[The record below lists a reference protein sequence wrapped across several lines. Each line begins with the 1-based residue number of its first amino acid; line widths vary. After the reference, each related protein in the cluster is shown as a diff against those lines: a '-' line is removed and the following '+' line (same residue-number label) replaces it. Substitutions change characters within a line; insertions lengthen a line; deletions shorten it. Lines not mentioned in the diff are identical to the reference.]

1 MKWNV
6 KWCRN
11 QNPPALS
18 DGVFSIAMTLLVLKL
33 EVPEHHHTNEE
44 MLRQLLDLHPQ
55 FLAYVVTFL
64 IAGGFWFLHHLTFHF
79 IRHVNGVLVW
89 INLILLMFVSLLP
102 FSAGLIGHLLMHP
115 VSQVF
120 YIGNQLAIALLLNL
134 HWHYAR
140 GKGFTVDGEPRD
152 AARLSF
158 RVGNMAAIFAAC
170 LVVAIFLP
178 DYSWVP
184 FPVLLVAGSIFDWWK
199 WRKRPLK
206 SL

>member
-1 MKWNV
+1 MVTLSKSRV
-6 KWCRN
+6 E
-11 QNPPALS
+11 ALS

-33 EVPEHHHTNEE
+33 EVPEHHHSNEE

-55 FLAYVVTFL
+55 FLSYVVTFL

-89 INLILLMFVSLLP
+89 INLIFLMFVSLLP

-115 VSQVF
+115 VSQLF

-140 GKGFTVDGEPRD
+140 WKGFAVDGEPRD

-170 LVVAIFLP
+170 LVTAIFFP
-178 DYSWVP
+178 DYSWAP
-184 FPVLLVAGSIFDWWK
+184 FPVLLAGGVIFDWWK
-199 WRKRPLK
+199 WRRRALT